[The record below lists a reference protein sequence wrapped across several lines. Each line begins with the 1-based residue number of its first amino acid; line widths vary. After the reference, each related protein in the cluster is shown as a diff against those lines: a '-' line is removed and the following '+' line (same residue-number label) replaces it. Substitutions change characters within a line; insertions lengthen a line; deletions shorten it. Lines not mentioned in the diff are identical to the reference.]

1 MWIWIAY
8 YVLVLVY
15 SIFLLVTKRP
25 SAVLQFLLLVSVPFV
40 GILLIIALLWKSDR
54 VTSLPEWLI
63 RRQQLPEA
71 DWLIPDKEKEKN
83 VVPFSDALYL
93 NSSLLRRQL
102 LIDMLKKQ
110 QRVRRDVLQQA
121 LENDDTETAHYAAV
135 AIQKSKSESTKRLNA
150 LEKKNAENLEDIVTL
165 YELKNE
171 LVDAIHLEFLDV
183 LTEQQLR
190 QRHLEVLRQIRAIDP
205 TRDIEIYKDIVGELE
220 RSNAQVEE
228 FEEVANQLRT
238 NFEPSEEVLLLL
250 MKIAYLTK
258 NQTTLK
264 ETVATIRSA
273 AFQLS
278 PGGLQQLRFWM
289 QG

>member
-1 MWIWIAY
+1 MWIWITY
-8 YVLVLVY
+8 YLMVFMY
-15 SIFLLVTKRP
+15 FIFLLVTKRP

-40 GILLIIALLWKSDR
+40 GILLVIALLWKSDR

-93 NSSLLRRQL
+93 NSSVLRRQL

-110 QRVRRDVLQQA
+110 QRVRRDVLRQA

-135 AIQKSKSESTKRLNA
+135 AIQKSKSESTKKLNN
-150 LEKKNAENLEDIVTL
+150 LEKMSVENPQDIVTL

-171 LVDAIHLEFLDV
+171 LVDAIHLEFLDA

-190 QRHLEVLRQIRAIDP
+190 QRHLEVLSQIQAIDP

-220 RSNAQVEE
+220 RSNAPAEA
-228 FEEVANQLRT
+228 FEKIANQLRT
-238 NFEPSEEVLLLL
+238 NFKPSEEVLLLL

-258 NQTTLK
+258 DKSTLQ

-278 PGGLQQLRFWM
+278 PTGLQQLRFWM